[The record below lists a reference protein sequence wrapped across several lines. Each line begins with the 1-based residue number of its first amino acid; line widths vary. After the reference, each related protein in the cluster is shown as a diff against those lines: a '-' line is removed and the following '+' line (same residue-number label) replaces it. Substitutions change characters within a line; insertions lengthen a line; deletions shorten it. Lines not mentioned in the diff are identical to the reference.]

1 MHVFGLTMAMS
12 ILFYRFF
19 INYKKKKYQNC
30 KIDILF
36 SVILLALFLT
46 NFYLAT
52 SNPSNLEAIGWIEV
66 KLWYFGVFT
75 RWTINT
81 IIFILMM
88 SALLLYH
95 HRSEIFKLDKIKLF
109 FLSDFTKNILNISIP
124 SLILVVI
131 TLLISIKIPVLN
143 YRNLIVVFPAGVL
156 IAAVMSINFLKLKF
170 FYAALFIFF
179 TLLTYININF
189 YFKPMTKTTE
199 NIEWV
204 IKKTYTKECENAAVY
219 LNDRNKESWD
229 MMVGAAINTYAK
241 YYRPLKRLTEFNEQ
255 EFIQEYKKYNKCK
268 VFIASFHYDYFDTY
282 VKELDKYGFNLN
294 IIYAPNVLDRNSNRS
309 GAITRIE

>member
-1 MHVFGLTMAMS
+1 
-12 ILFYRFF
+12 
-19 INYKKKKYQNC
+19 
-30 KIDILF
+30 
-36 SVILLALFLT
+36 
-46 NFYLAT
+46 
-52 SNPSNLEAIGWIEV
+52 
-66 KLWYFGVFT
+66 
-75 RWTINT
+75 
-81 IIFILMM
+81 MM

-170 FYAALFIFF
+170 FYPALFIFF

-189 YFKPMTKTTE
+189 YFKPMTKTIE

-282 VKELDKYGFNLN
+282 MKELDKYGFNLN